1 MSYWDAIF
9 KTDAFFK
16 LSKMKGW
23 VKKGLGTEGKK
34 ELAKSNKKIK

>member
-23 VKKGLGTEGKK
+23 VKSGFGTEGKK
-34 ELAKSNKKIK
+34 EIENLNKKLK